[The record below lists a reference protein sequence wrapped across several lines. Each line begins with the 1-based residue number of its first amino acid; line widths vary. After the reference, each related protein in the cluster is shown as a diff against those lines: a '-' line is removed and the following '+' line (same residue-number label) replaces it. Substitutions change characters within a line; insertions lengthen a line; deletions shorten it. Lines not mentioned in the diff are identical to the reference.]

1 MLFFAML
8 CAFCTNLY
16 FLVNGYF
23 NIGQIILTNLNLKV
37 KFNEN
42 VQIKICIA
50 IFQTKINITALNN
63 NCRGT
68 LF

>member
-1 MLFFAML
+1 MLFP
-8 CAFCTNLY
+8 C

-23 NIGQIILTNLNLKV
+23 NIAQKTKLNLKV
-37 KFNEN
+37 KCKEN

-50 IFQTKINITALNN
+50 IFQPKINIIVLNISQID